1 MLFATHLLVGA
12 LLGRA
17 TSLPTVALVCGA
29 ALPDIVDK
37 PLAWAG
43 LFEMFHTVGHTAL
56 LLPLSVLVARTGQRG
71 LAVAVGWS
79 SHLFLDAFHIVVN
92 GRPTDAY
99 FLGWPLIAPPTP
111 LAIPPGEFFWFYLW
125 SPSFFIEVGLWLV
138 GIAVAGRMLRTHLT
152 ARGTARVDS

>member
-1 MLFATHLLVGA
+1 VLFATHLLVGA

-56 LLPLSVLVARTGQRG
+56 LLPLAVLVARTGQRG

-92 GRPTDAY
+92 GRPTDA
-99 FLGWPLIAPPTP
+99 

-138 GIAVAGRMLRTHLT
+138 GIAVAGRMLCTHLT
-152 ARGTARVDS
+152 ARGTARADP